1 MKSLAEFDPFDPE
14 VIENPYAFFAAL
26 RREAPL
32 YELPNKAYYLISRHE
47 DVKRAVVDIETFSS
61 NLVAILMADQ
71 SHVSPQLLNVAGM
84 TAGGPDAPADA
95 LAVADPPAHTRQRRV
110 SNRAFS
116 MRNVASMEED
126 IRNLVNQLLDPLLA
140 RGSCEWVKDFA
151 IPLPMTMIVRLLGL
165 PMEDLPTLKK
175 WSDLAIGVLSG
186 LRSAEEVVAD
196 GLEMTKMVEYIAM
209 QLDLAKQNPSEGVIS
224 DLVRASESDSESLSN
239 GELISIVAQLITAG
253 NETTTSLI
261 GSAVMRML
269 QTRGMQEVLREHPE
283 RIPAFIEETL
293 RLETP
298 IKGHFRLVKKDT
310 EVVGRPLPSGSR
322 VMLLWA
328 SANRDDGEYP
338 AADQFDL
345 DRFSKTNLHFSF
357 GYGIHHCLGAALGR
371 AETRIALEALL
382 ARTKHIEF
390 GPENDFRHVPS
401 LLVRSL
407 RKLELHTERGHDHS

>member
-1 MKSLAEFDPFDPE
+1 MMKSLAQFDPFDPE
-14 VIENPYAFFAAL
+14 VIENPYEFFAAL

-47 DVKRAVVDIETFSS
+47 DVKRAVTDVETFSS

-71 SHVSPQLLNVAGM
+71 SDGSPQLLNMAGT
-84 TAGGPDAPADA
+84 TAGGSDAPADA
-95 LAVADPPAHTRQRRV
+95 LAIADPPAHTRQRRV

-116 MRNVASMEED
+116 MRNVASMEQD
-126 IRNLVNQLLDPLLA
+126 IRNLVNQLLDPVLA
-140 RGSCEWVKDFA
+140 RGICEWVRDFA

-165 PMEDLPTLKK
+165 PMEDLPKLKR
-175 WSDLAIGVLSG
+175 WSDCAIGVLSG
-186 LRSAEEVVAD
+186 LRSAEEVV
-196 GLEMTKMVEYIAM
+196 GNGVELTKMVEYIAV
-209 QLDLAKQNPSEGVIS
+209 QLDLGKQNPGEGVIS
-224 DLVRASESDSESLSN
+224 DLVRASETDSESLSN

-261 GSAVMRML
+261 GTAVKRML
-269 QTRGMQEVLREHPE
+269 QTQGMQQVLREHPE

-293 RLETP
+293 RLDTP
-298 IKGHFRLVKKDT
+298 LKGHFRLVNKDT
-310 EVVGRPLPSGSR
+310 EVAGRPLPSGSR

-328 SANRDDGEYP
+328 SANRDDREYP

-345 DRFSKTNLHFSF
+345 DRFSKPNLHFSF

-371 AETRIALEALL
+371 AETRIALETLL
-382 ARTKHIEF
+382 ARTKHIEL
-390 GPENDFRHVPS
+390 GPDNDFRHVPS

-407 RKLELHTERGHDHS
+407 RKLDLHIE